1 MSLESTD
8 EVLVDLQPFAAM
20 IVADEPEEP
29 DQIGCKEDSAAAI
42 NNPNANDNRRLY
54 QKRVIHFMW
63 DPSTENPS
71 QPNRLED
78 EGPVSLQF
86 PEHFYECEGSVI
98 LLYFEKD
105 RSTACIGSILN
116 VNEEA
121 GSFLFR
127 PYGWQGKTKQT

>member
-8 EVLVDLQPFAAM
+8 EVLVDLQPFAGM
-20 IVADEPEEP
+20 IVADAPEEP
-29 DQIGCKEDSAAAI
+29 DQIGCKEDSAAAV

-54 QKRVIHFMW
+54 QKRVINFVW
-63 DPSTENPS
+63 DPSKESPS
-71 QPNRLED
+71 QSNRLED

-86 PEHFYECEGSVI
+86 PEHFYECEGSVV

-121 GSFLFR
+121 GYFLFR